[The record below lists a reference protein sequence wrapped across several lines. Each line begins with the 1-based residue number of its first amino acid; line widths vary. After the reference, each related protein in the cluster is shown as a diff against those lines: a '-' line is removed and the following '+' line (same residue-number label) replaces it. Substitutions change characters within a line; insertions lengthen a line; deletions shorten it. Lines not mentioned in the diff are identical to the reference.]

1 MVFFRSRRQLAVKG
15 FSFKKMVLFAT
26 VISNGLLYVPV
37 HAAVADKKNTH
48 GNTSPKVLKR
58 NVKSRYQ
65 AQTPLLGRAE
75 EASVMARHVSQG
87 NKTVVDMKVF
97 ENTVPGSSVMKALE
111 QVPGIVF
118 VTDDAQGLDP
128 SGTQLMMHGF
138 DQTQVGFTLDGIPLG
153 ETGYRNYNGLNVYQA
168 ASSENIAR
176 VDVSQ
181 SAGSLS
187 TPSSNSLGGAIDV
200 YTIDPA
206 KKAGGKILQSFG
218 SNSMFHTF
226 IRLDSGELNKS
237 GTRFFVSY
245 MRNDTKKWKG
255 SGNQFEQ
262 QADFKLLQPINQSS
276 SVSVFFNW
284 SDLEQYAYQG
294 ESLEMLDK
302 LGGGVD
308 YYYPDYHAAYQA
320 SQGIYT
326 HGEDKVSDPKDVSWY
341 TGTTKTADY
350 IGGINL
356 KLQLTDRLRWNTVIY
371 GHGED
376 QTDEWSD
383 PYLNS
388 PNTGATMSEIVKR
401 PQIHRYGLTS
411 NVEYDI
417 AKNHIKSGVWYEN
430 NKYISDM
437 YGYDDPV
444 WAPGVQPNPF
454 RKWENPFAKL
464 WGQTYNTNTF
474 MGYIEDTWRPISS
487 LSLHAGFKS
496 LLSTTHVSATGNT
509 PSYTNTDQLTGGVG
523 LTSEGAFLP
532 HFSASW
538 KFLKYNSIFF
548 DISKNMRTYPESGYH
563 LAASPFAVSQQAFN
577 TARPTLKPETD
588 WVYAVGWRFDHPI
601 VSASVMAYRADFSNR
616 LQASVTGSYINPQ
629 TTVINVGS
637 ISMNGVDAGLT
648 IRPFKGLSIYNSIS
662 YNHSTY
668 DNNIEQP
675 GETYHTKGKK
685 VIDYP
690 QFMYKANIMYEFHH
704 ATVHFDANYMSSRY
718 LSYTNDTSVP
728 AYWLTSLGA
737 KYDFGDAWRL
747 HNMTVSFN
755 VSNLFNT
762 TYVSMMGGQGGSPL
776 SGDYQTLF
784 MGAPRQFF
792 GTISANF

>member
-1 MVFFRSRRQLAVKG
+1 MVFFRSHRQLAVKG
-15 FSFKKMVLFAT
+15 FSFKKMFLFAT

-37 HAAVADKKNTH
+37 HAAVVDKKNTH

-58 NVKSRYQ
+58 NVKSRHQ

-226 IRLDSGELNKS
+226 IRLDSGELNKR

-255 SGNQFEQ
+255 VGNQFEQ

-341 TGTTKTADY
+341 TGTTKTTDY

-356 KLQLTDRLRWNTVIY
+356 MLQLTDRLRWNTVIY
-371 GHGED
+371 GHG
-376 QTDEWSD
+376 
-383 PYLNS
+383 
-388 PNTGATMSEIVKR
+388 
-401 PQIHRYGLTS
+401 
-411 NVEYDI
+411 
-417 AKNHIKSGVWYEN
+417 
-430 NKYISDM
+430 
-437 YGYDDPV
+437 
-444 WAPGVQPNPF
+444 
-454 RKWENPFAKL
+454 
-464 WGQTYNTNTF
+464 
-474 MGYIEDTWRPISS
+474 
-487 LSLHAGFKS
+487 
-496 LLSTTHVSATGNT
+496 
-509 PSYTNTDQLTGGVG
+509 
-523 LTSEGAFLP
+523 
-532 HFSASW
+532 
-538 KFLKYNSIFF
+538 
-548 DISKNMRTYPESGYH
+548 
-563 LAASPFAVSQQAFN
+563 
-577 TARPTLKPETD
+577 
-588 WVYAVGWRFDHPI
+588 
-601 VSASVMAYRADFSNR
+601 
-616 LQASVTGSYINPQ
+616 
-629 TTVINVGS
+629 
-637 ISMNGVDAGLT
+637 
-648 IRPFKGLSIYNSIS
+648 
-662 YNHSTY
+662 
-668 DNNIEQP
+668 
-675 GETYHTKGKK
+675 
-685 VIDYP
+685 
-690 QFMYKANIMYEFHH
+690 
-704 ATVHFDANYMSSRY
+704 
-718 LSYTNDTSVP
+718 
-728 AYWLTSLGA
+728 
-737 KYDFGDAWRL
+737 
-747 HNMTVSFN
+747 
-755 VSNLFNT
+755 
-762 TYVSMMGGQGGSPL
+762 
-776 SGDYQTLF
+776 
-784 MGAPRQFF
+784 
-792 GTISANF
+792 